1 MEAIATS
8 KGGVSIQ
15 SETPPFLYTA
25 FEPNNLAPG
34 TGPNPDKVLLARLVS
49 SRLVSYADPHRTCI
63 CTS

>member
-1 MEAIATS
+1 MEALAIYE
-8 KGGVSIQ
+8 GGVSIQ

-49 SRLVSYADPHRTCI
+49 YADAHRTCI